1 LLCLSQV
8 REWLVSKRDVP
19 GVDWVHEDNKLAC
32 LMYNRFKPEFKA
44 GWATRLLAGNVEAS
58 DADAGEVFAMFD
70 AAVTELRKNAPS
82 VDGVPLMVVPTA
94 EASPESAHATS
105 AKRKPSGQTRAERS
119 AARQAKKV
127 RAGDGDPS

>member
-1 LLCLSQV
+1 V
-8 REWLVSKRDVP
+8 REWLVSRRDVP
-19 GVDWVHEDNKLAC
+19 GVDWVHEDNRLAC

-44 GWATRLLAGNVEAS
+44 GWATRLLAGNVKAS
-58 DADAGEVFAMFD
+58 DADAGQVFAMFD
-70 AAVTELRKNAPS
+70 AAVKELRKNAPS

-94 EASPESAHATS
+94 VASSKSEHVTP

-127 RAGDGDPS
+127 RAGDGYIS